1 MEPVK
6 FAVLGHPNEGKSS
19 VVSTLTENEKV
30 RISASPGETTRCTSF
45 TIQVENEAAMEI
57 IDTPG
62 FQNPAATLEWFAA
75 WKGEE
80 SQMVD
85 AFIKAHAQDKS
96 FHHDLEIMIPLKDRA
111 GVLYVAD
118 ASRPLREADR
128 QEMELLRC
136 IGLPRMALLNC
147 KRENRSF
154 LPEWEAALKR
164 RFNLVREFNAHRAT
178 FSERMDLFDAMG
190 HLLPGQAAV
199 LQKVRTSLQEEWSL
213 RIEESVLSLESLL
226 IHCLRHQVKI
236 PFRKEKPAKPQME
249 SARETYRS
257 DLRNFEERAHRQ
269 WRRLFHH
276 ESLPGSLEDGEDL
289 LEEELFAERV
299 WQLLGLSR
307 SQLALAG
314 AVTGSAAG
322 AAADIAAGGITFGVF
337 TAGGALLG
345 GLGSWVGGPKLGAK
359 RLPFP
364 GKHTLAREKILVGP
378 LKDPQL
384 MFVLL
389 DRSLLYLTRLMNWA
403 HGRRDHEQFLAGI
416 SPESGLVRTWSD
428 PQRKAFSHWMKVQ
441 THPGHKEAE
450 KASESLREQ
459 LQHWLQSQTHPE

>member
-136 IGLPRMALLNC
+136 IGLPR
-147 KRENRSF
+147 
-154 LPEWEAALKR
+154 
-164 RFNLVREFNAHRAT
+164 
-178 FSERMDLFDAMG
+178 
-190 HLLPGQAAV
+190 
-199 LQKVRTSLQEEWSL
+199 
-213 RIEESVLSLESLL
+213 
-226 IHCLRHQVKI
+226 
-236 PFRKEKPAKPQME
+236 
-249 SARETYRS
+249 
-257 DLRNFEERAHRQ
+257 
-269 WRRLFHH
+269 
-276 ESLPGSLEDGEDL
+276 
-289 LEEELFAERV
+289 
-299 WQLLGLSR
+299 
-307 SQLALAG
+307 
-314 AVTGSAAG
+314 
-322 AAADIAAGGITFGVF
+322 
-337 TAGGALLG
+337 
-345 GLGSWVGGPKLGAK
+345 
-359 RLPFP
+359 
-364 GKHTLAREKILVGP
+364 
-378 LKDPQL
+378 
-384 MFVLL
+384 
-389 DRSLLYLTRLMNWA
+389 
-403 HGRRDHEQFLAGI
+403 
-416 SPESGLVRTWSD
+416 
-428 PQRKAFSHWMKVQ
+428 
-441 THPGHKEAE
+441 
-450 KASESLREQ
+450 
-459 LQHWLQSQTHPE
+459 